1 MACKPSHIIS
11 VLSNITLSKI
21 YNLFGG
27 GSMQMDIKWPLSL
40 IIESLIPDFT
50 IRSESAKIDLFSKSR
65 LLDLYE
71 MSKMSIQEQQV
82 TEELLIRKFSN
93 NMLNPLQLEIL
104 NLHNGCLSWSEHN
117 LAIFEARI
125 KNDDIVKSEL
135 NGLLNGLLFYT
146 FLKLRN

>member
-1 MACKPSHIIS
+1 
-11 VLSNITLSKI
+11 
-21 YNLFGG
+21 
-27 GSMQMDIKWPLSL
+27 MQMYIICPLSL
-40 IIESLIPDFT
+40 IIESLIPDFD

-104 NLHNGCLSWSEHN
+104 NLHNGCLS
-117 LAIFEARI
+117 
-125 KNDDIVKSEL
+125 
-135 NGLLNGLLFYT
+135 
-146 FLKLRN
+146 